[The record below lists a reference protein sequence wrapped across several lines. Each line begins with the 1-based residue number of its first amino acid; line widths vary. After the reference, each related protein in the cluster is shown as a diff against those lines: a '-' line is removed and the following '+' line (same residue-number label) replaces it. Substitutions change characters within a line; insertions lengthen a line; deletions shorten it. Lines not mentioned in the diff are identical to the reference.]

1 MNFIGDISFTSVN
14 NDDIMKRIVDN
25 ERLQRP
31 DLDLEKSTIT
41 LRHLYIKTNKDAK
54 MIINENDI
62 INVKGSRVVFNSV
75 YAIKCITS
83 GVDIT
88 IEYVY
93 GDRIK
98 VMPTIVPDIS
108 HLEEKVDNSLDNVSK
123 ELIGLEEKVD
133 NSLDNVSKELIGL
146 EEKVNSS
153 LDSISRELIVS
164 ESDIQDIM
172 AMIGGIDSGN

>member
-31 DLDLEKSTIT
+31 DLDLEQSTIT

-108 HLEEKVDNSLDNVSK
+108 HLEEKVDNSLDNA
-123 ELIGLEEKVD
+123 
-133 NSLDNVSKELIGL
+133 SKELIGL

-153 LDSISRELIVS
+153 LDNMSRELIVS

>member
-1 MNFIGDISFTSVN
+1 M
-14 NDDIMKRIVDN
+14 RRQWDN

-31 DLDLEKSTIT
+31 DLDLEQSTIT

-108 HLEEKVDNSLDNVSK
+108 HLEEKV
-123 ELIGLEEKVD
+123 
-133 NSLDNVSKELIGL
+133 
-146 EEKVNSS
+146 NSS
-153 LDSISRELIVS
+153 LDNISRELIVS

>member
-1 MNFIGDISFTSVN
+1 M
-14 NDDIMKRIVDN
+14 
-25 ERLQRP
+25 
-31 DLDLEKSTIT
+31 
-41 LRHLYIKTNKDAK
+41 
-54 MIINENDI
+54 
-62 INVKGSRVVFNSV
+62 

-108 HLEEKVDNSLDNVSK
+108 HLEEKVDNSLDNA
-123 ELIGLEEKVD
+123 
-133 NSLDNVSKELIGL
+133 SKELIGL

-153 LDSISRELIVS
+153 LDNISRELIVS

>member
-1 MNFIGDISFTSVN
+1 MNFMGDIALTSGN
-14 NDDIMKRIVDN
+14 KDDIMKRIVDN

-31 DLDLEKSTIT
+31 DLDLEQSTIT

-108 HLEEKVDNSLDNVSK
+108 HLEEKV
-123 ELIGLEEKVD
+123 
-133 NSLDNVSKELIGL
+133 
-146 EEKVNSS
+146 NSS
-153 LDSISRELIVS
+153 LDNISRELIVS

>member
-31 DLDLEKSTIT
+31 DLDLEQSTIT

-88 IEYVY
+88 IPKNIAIIIR
-93 GDRIK
+93 GA
-98 VMPTIVPDIS
+98 PDINS
-108 HLEEKVDNSLDNVSK
+108 FQLMVDFPSEYMVFTINLSK
-123 ELIGLEEKVD
+123 LKINDPQKIP
-133 NSLDNVSKELIGL
+133 NPIATYAS
-146 EEKVNSS
+146 
-153 LDSISRELIVS
+153 
-164 ESDIQDIM
+164 
-172 AMIGGIDSGN
+172 